1 MSSRSESA
9 LLVKNKRARIQG
21 AISFSLVS
29 VLTTRTPSSF
39 RLIVL
44 DFMGDDELRE
54 FEVDRYFA
62 EQMGKESP

>member
-9 LLVKNKRARIQG
+9 LLVKNKSPRIQG
-21 AISFSLVS
+21 AISISLVS

-44 DFMGDDELRE
+44 DFMGDDQLRE
-54 FEVDRYFA
+54 FDMDRYVA

>member
-9 LLVKNKRARIQG
+9 LLVKNKKARIQG
-21 AISFSLVS
+21 AISFSLVN
-29 VLTTRTPSSF
+29 VLPTRTPSSF

-54 FEVDRYFA
+54 SEMDCWFA

>member
-1 MSSRSESA
+1 MLSRSESA

-29 VLTTRTPSSF
+29 VLHTRTSSFF

-44 DFMGDDELRE
+44 DFMNDDELHE
-54 FEVDRYFA
+54 FEMDRWVA

>member
-29 VLTTRTPSSF
+29 VLPTRTPSSF

-44 DFMGDDELRE
+44 DFMDDDELRE
-54 FEVDRYFA
+54 FEMDRWFA